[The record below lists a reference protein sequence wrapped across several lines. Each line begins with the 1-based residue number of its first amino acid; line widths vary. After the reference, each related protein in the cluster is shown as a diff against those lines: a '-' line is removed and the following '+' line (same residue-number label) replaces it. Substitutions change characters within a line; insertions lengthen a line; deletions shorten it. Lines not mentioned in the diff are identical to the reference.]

1 MLTKNELNAVKIAKQ
16 KGTRFEKW
24 LLNNILNVYP
34 QGFGSELI
42 TKIIAKKYMEG

>member
-1 MLTKNELNAVKIAKQ
+1 MLTKKELKSIEVAKQ

-24 LLNNILNVYP
+24 LLNNILNIYP